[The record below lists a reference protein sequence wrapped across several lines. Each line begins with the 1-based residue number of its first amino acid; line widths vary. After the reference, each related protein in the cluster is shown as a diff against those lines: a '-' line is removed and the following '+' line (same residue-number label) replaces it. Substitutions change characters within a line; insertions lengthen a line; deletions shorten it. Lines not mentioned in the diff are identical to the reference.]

1 MLDQRPRNTRSNM
14 ALWVAVAL
22 LSMIGLGA
30 NVYKYNTGEPLEW
43 TSTIAEIAC
52 LAAAGLFIFDY
63 IRKKR
68 EKKREED
75 NKK

>member
-14 ALWVAVAL
+14 VLWVAVAL
-22 LSMIGLGA
+22 ISMVGLGA

-43 TSTIAEIAC
+43 TSTIAEIVC
-52 LAAAGLFIFDY
+52 LVAAGLFIFDY

-68 EKKREED
+68 KKSEED
-75 NKK
+75 NKQ